1 MQYGQK
7 KIDAGRNIYEGEC
20 EGIKKDVKVLR
31 RRECERDRGKGR
43 RR

>member
-1 MQYGQK
+1 MLG
-7 KIDAGRNIYEGEC
+7 GMYEGEC
-20 EGIKKDVKVLR
+20 EGIEKDVKELR